1 MSNDLPSDH
10 GFVGSIPEIYD
21 RFMVPLIFT
30 PYAVDL
36 CARIRALPVGPL
48 LEIAAGTGAV
58 TREMADRLDP
68 GVDIT
73 ATDLNQPMIDHAARV
88 GTSRPVT
95 WRQADVFAL
104 PFADQSFETVVCQF
118 GVMFFPDKARAFAE
132 IRRVLRSGGTFIF
145 NLWDSLD
152 LNDFARTVNEPVAS
166 HFGDDAPDFFAR
178 IPHGYHDPAT
188 VQADLVDGGFVDH
201 AVFDVVAARSRSTS
215 PRHVAIGYCQ
225 GTPLRTEIVS
235 REPDGLEAMTDRV
248 EAAIAATYGA
258 TDLDGAIS
266 AVVVTVTA
274 P

>member
-1 MSNDLPSDH
+1 MSTDAPSDH

-21 RFMVPLIFT
+21 RFMVPMIFT
-30 PYAVDL
+30 PYALDL
-36 CARIRALPVGPL
+36 CERVVALPAGPL

-58 TREMADRLDP
+58 TRELAARLAAE
-68 GVDIT
+68 VDIT
-73 ATDLNQPMIDHAARV
+73 ATDLNQPMIDYAARV

-104 PFADQSFETVVCQF
+104 PFSDHSFQTVVCQF
-118 GVMFFPDKARAFAE
+118 GVMFFPDKSRAFAE
-132 IRRVLRSGGTFIF
+132 IRRVLRPGGTLIF

-152 LNDFARTVNEPVAS
+152 HNDFARTVNEPVAD

-178 IPHGYHDPAT
+178 VPHGYHDPAT
-188 VQADLVDGGFVDH
+188 VQADLIGGGFAER
-201 AVFDVVAARSRSTS
+201 AVFDVVTARSRATS
-215 PRHVAIGYCQ
+215 SRMVAVGYCQ
-225 GTPLRTEIVS
+225 GTPLRNEILA

-248 EAAIAATYGA
+248 EAVIAATYGDA
-258 TDLDGAIS
+258 DLDAVIS